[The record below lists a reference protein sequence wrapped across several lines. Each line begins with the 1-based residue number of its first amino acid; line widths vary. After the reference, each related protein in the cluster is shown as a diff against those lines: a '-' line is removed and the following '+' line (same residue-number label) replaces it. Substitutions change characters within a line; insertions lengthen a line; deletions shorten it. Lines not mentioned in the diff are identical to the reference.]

1 MICCVNRTGFC
12 GEPLNKNLNHKDRRD
27 LIADIVAALHDP
39 IELCQSHGLSLDDLG
54 EWILDPKN
62 QQALSGICVLS
73 DLQAQI
79 LLSRYRLHAAGRLI
93 KLATEDSPEVSRDV
107 ARRACVDLLKMD
119 LKRADFENPD
129 SSRGAAEKTTPPEDG
144 KLLRRLLYDAVSQ
157 SKTVDKDP
165 GVSKSKKTASTKAK
179 A

>member
-1 MICCVNRTGFC
+1 MICCAGHAEYLE
-12 GEPLNKNLNHKDRRD
+12 EPLNKILNNKDRRN

-54 EWILDPKN
+54 AWISDPKN

-93 KLATEDSPEVSRDV
+93 KLATEDGPDMSRDV

-119 LKRADFENPD
+119 FKRADFENID
-129 SSRGAAEKTTPPEDG
+129 ASRGAGEQATSQEDG
-144 KLLRRLLYDAVSQ
+144 KSLRRLLYDAVSQ

-165 GVSKSKKTASTKAK
+165 GVSRSSQSASSKAK